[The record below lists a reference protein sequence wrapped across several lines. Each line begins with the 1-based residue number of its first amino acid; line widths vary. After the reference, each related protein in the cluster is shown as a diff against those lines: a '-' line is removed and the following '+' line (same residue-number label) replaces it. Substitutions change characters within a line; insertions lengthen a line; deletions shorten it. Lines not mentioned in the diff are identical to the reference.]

1 MHDTIPDRPRV
12 AIYARYSSNLQ
23 KPSSIEDQ
31 VRLCQERAYA
41 IGADVIHVHSDF
53 EATATTGRAQP
64 ALDTLLLDA
73 KRGLIDVVLVEAL
86 DRISRD
92 LEHIHGIH
100 KRLKFWKVR
109 LFTLDQGQVETIHI
123 TMNGYMNSA
132 FIDNLRAKT
141 KRGQI
146 GAVHAGRI
154 PGGLC
159 YGYRSANRVDPNGRP
174 IRGLRE
180 IDPEQA
186 AIVQRIYSLYANG
199 ESAIAITTQ
208 LNRENIPGPRGR
220 AWASTTINGH
230 RGRRTGILNQELYRG
245 RIVYGRQEY
254 VRDPDTG
261 KRHGRPV
268 PRDKWIYNDLPDL
281 RIVDDDLWERVQKLR
296 QAGQD
301 RRHNPASYTPLP
313 LTGLIRCGVCDGNMT
328 IVKSRRYACH
338 AHTNHGTCP
347 NPRGIDAT
355 RIENDA
361 CSLLARKLSRH
372 KDAASFI
379 RKAVSSSRDRYQ
391 KLTDGID
398 DRKKKISRLLA
409 GIENGTHSLAAHKR
423 ILDLEHETAAIE
435 IERDELPTIPE
446 HRTHEFSRLLRNR
459 LATLKTIIATNRPD
473 SDTRRHALLEV
484 SRLVDRIRIMPL
496 PGRGK
501 VDIDLT
507 PHLPALAA
515 LAMNPF
521 WEFEQ
526 SAEDPCP

>member
-1 MHDTIPDRPRV
+1 M
-12 AIYARYSSNLQ
+12 
-23 KPSSIEDQ
+23 
-31 VRLCQERAYA
+31 
-41 IGADVIHVHSDF
+41 
-53 EATATTGRAQP
+53 
-64 ALDTLLLDA
+64 
-73 KRGLIDVVLVEAL
+73 
-86 DRISRD
+86 
-92 LEHIHGIH
+92 
-100 KRLKFWKVR
+100 
-109 LFTLDQGQVETIHI
+109 
-123 TMNGYMNSA
+123 
-132 FIDNLRAKT
+132 
-141 KRGQI
+141 
-146 GAVHAGRI
+146 
-154 PGGLC
+154 
-159 YGYRSANRVDPNGRP
+159 
-174 IRGLRE
+174 
-180 IDPEQA
+180 
-186 AIVQRIYSLYANG
+186 
-199 ESAIAITTQ
+199 
-208 LNRENIPGPRGR
+208 
-220 AWASTTINGH
+220 
-230 RGRRTGILNQELYRG
+230 
-245 RIVYGRQEY
+245 
-254 VRDPDTG
+254 RDPDTG
-261 KRHGRPV
+261 KRHGQPV

-281 RIVDDDLWERVQKLR
+281 RIVDDHLWERVQKLR

-355 RIENDA
+355 RIENDT

-372 KDAASFI
+372 KDATSFI
-379 RKAVSSSRDRYQ
+379 RKAASSSRDRYQ

-446 HRTHEFSRLLRNR
+446 NRTHEFSRLLRNR
-459 LATLKTIIATNRPD
+459 LATLKTIISTNPPD

-484 SRLVDRIRIMPL
+484 SRLVDRIRIIPL

-515 LAMNPF
+515 LAMDPF